1 MSHVLISHSFILS
14 SECLEML
21 RVPLPIEAEL
31 ALKYPPIF
39 KRESFSASLSMLW
52 LAFWNS
58 SLMTPHHWSIVL
70 RHFPEPL
77 GRIPNSLAR
86 FVRPFTCWP
95 QPPFQTEF
103 LALLLLASKGPGF
116 FQISPWKWRF
126 NSFADHVV
134 SSMPLY
140 VGAALLSSLSALP
153 SSVPRRN
160 PIDPFGSTDVPSGW
174 WDLHSPPSQPLMAL

>member
-1 MSHVLISHSFILS
+1 
-14 SECLEML
+14 ML

-39 KRESFSASLSMLW
+39 KLESFSASLSMLW

-58 SLMTPHHWSIVL
+58 SLMMPLHWSIVL
-70 RHFPEPL
+70 RHSPEPL

-95 QPPFQTEF
+95 QPPFQAEF
-103 LALLLLASKGPGF
+103 LALLLHASKGPVF
-116 FQISPWKWRF
+116 FQISSWKWRF

-140 VGAALLSSLSALP
+140 VGAALLSSLSVLP
-153 SSVPRRN
+153 SSFPRRN
-160 PIDPFGSTDVPSGW
+160 PIDPLRSTDAPSGSR
-174 WDLHSPPSQPLMAL
+174 DRHSPSSQPLMAL